1 MVQCRVI
8 NRTRIMRSSRGS
20 GIPPAVFGAAVQVR
34 SPLPL
39 RRVLSADLASPS
51 EAAHTANVEGGGLG
65 ARTRPRS
72 SLATE
77 KNETARDPLC
87 RVIAQTC
94 SAPLVGRRPAAAR
107 GLLLA
112 TEASFAAA
120 RSLDLLG
127 RWAGAA
133 TSHARTA
140 RPAIHR
146 QRSQCDGRGAPLFTS
161 HERAVV
167 VAVMVVCLHARGRTD
182 RSAAATA
189 ASRETTESMPSARR
203 ATPPSSARGVASR
216 RRRASRPITKLSRQ
230 RARISAPPRRPA
242 NKRRRPAVAVR
253 SRSHPTRAHHRRRLD
268 DASLARRR
276 RG

>member
-1 MVQCRVI
+1 MQCRVI
-8 NRTRIMRSSRGS
+8 KRTRKLRSSRGS

-39 RRVLSADLASPS
+39 RWVLSADLASPS

-65 ARTRPRS
+65 ARTCPRS

-77 KNETARDPLC
+77 KNETARVPLC

-94 SAPLVGRRPAAAR
+94 SAPLVGQRPAAAR

-140 RPAIHR
+140 TGHSPSTIPVRRPRRAMIYVAR
-146 QRSQCDGRGAPLFTS
+146 TRGRGSGDGRVFARERPNRPQCRRRCREPRDDGIDAIGSPRDAPLICPRGGVAPSPRVAS
-161 HERAVV
+161 HHQTVTP
-167 VAVMVVCLHARGRTD
+167 AREDQR
-182 RSAAATA
+182 AAAQ
-189 ASRETTESMPSARR
+189 AR
-203 ATPPSSARGVASR
+203 
-216 RRRASRPITKLSRQ
+216 
-230 RARISAPPRRPA
+230 
-242 NKRRRPAVAVR
+242 
-253 SRSHPTRAHHRRRLD
+253 
-268 DASLARRR
+268 
-276 RG
+276 